1 MTAAPL
7 DELDRKIID
16 VLTED
21 ARVSNRQIASLL
33 GVTEGTIRGRIK
45 RLEQDNLI
53 RFSAVTNLGYLG
65 SPKIV
70 LIGIQAQ
77 LAQVRALTRKIAA
90 MPEIGCVIATLGR
103 FDILAIGLFS
113 DLQAIIEVANNRIL
127 PLSGVRHVET
137 SIAVSTVKYDHRV
150 AKITPSWKALDAKV
164 AEGRGSRR

>member
-1 MTAAPL
+1 MTAAQL

-21 ARVSNRQIASLL
+21 ARISNRQIATQL

-53 RFSAVTNLGYLG
+53 RFSAVTNLGYMG
-65 SPKIV
+65 APKVV

-77 LAQVRALTRKIAA
+77 LGQVKALTKKIAA
-90 MPEIGCVIATLGR
+90 MPEVGCVIATLGR

-113 DLQAIIEVANNRIL
+113 NLEAVIETANNRIL
-127 PLSGVRHVET
+127 ALPGVRHVET

-150 AKITPSWKALDAKV
+150 AKITSSWKVLDFTA
-164 AEGRGSRR
+164 SP

>member
-1 MTAAPL
+1 MAAVQL
-7 DELDRKIID
+7 DELDRKIIG

-21 ARVSNRQIASLL
+21 ARVSNRQIASQL

-65 SPKIV
+65 SPRVV

-77 LAQVRALTRKIAA
+77 LSQVKTLTRKIAA

-103 FDILAIGLFS
+103 FEILAIGLFS
-113 DLQAIIEVANNRIL
+113 SLEAVVDTADNRIL
-127 PLSGVRHVET
+127 ALGGVRHVET
-137 SIAVSTVKYDHRV
+137 SIAVTTVKYDHSV
-150 AKITPSWKALDAKV
+150 AKITAGWKAVDSK
-164 AEGRGSRR
+164 SMP

>member
-1 MTAAPL
+1 MTAVQL
-7 DELDRKIID
+7 DDLDRRIID

-21 ARVSNRQIASLL
+21 ARISNRQIASQL

-65 SPKIV
+65 SPRVV

-77 LAQVRALTRKIAA
+77 LPQVKVLTKKIAA

-103 FDILAIGLFS
+103 FDILAVGLFAN
-113 DLQAIIEVANNRIL
+113 LEAVIETANNRIL
-127 PLSGVRHVET
+127 ALAGVRHVET
-137 SIAVSTVKYDHRV
+137 SIAVTTVKYDHRV
-150 AKITPSWKALDAKV
+150 AKITPSWKVHDL
-164 AEGRGSRR
+164 

>member
-1 MTAAPL
+1 MSPAQSRPTSSNSTSMSHLSADLEARNSMAAVQL
-7 DELDRKIID
+7 DELDRKIIG

-21 ARVSNRQIASLL
+21 ARISNRQIASQL

-65 SPKIV
+65 SPRVV

-77 LAQVRALTRKIAA
+77 LSQVKTLTRKIAA

-103 FDILAIGLFS
+103 FEI
-113 DLQAIIEVANNRIL
+113 
-127 PLSGVRHVET
+127 
-137 SIAVSTVKYDHRV
+137 
-150 AKITPSWKALDAKV
+150 
-164 AEGRGSRR
+164 

>member
-1 MTAAPL
+1 MTAVQL
-7 DELDRKIID
+7 DELDRRIID

-21 ARVSNRQIASLL
+21 ARISNRQIASQL

-65 SPKIV
+65 SPRVV

-77 LAQVRALTRKIAA
+77 LPQVKTLTRKIAA

-103 FDILAIGLFS
+103 FDILAIGLFAS
-113 DLQAIIEVANNRIL
+113 LEAVIETANNRIL
-127 PLSGVRHVET
+127 ALAGVRHVET
-137 SIAVSTVKYDHRV
+137 SIAVTTVKYDHRV
-150 AKITPSWKALDAKV
+150 AKITPSWKAHDL
-164 AEGRGSRR
+164 